1 MTCPCSLR
9 GGGRRGRGRGRGRG
23 RTARRGRRTRS
34 VRFLSCMR
42 GGDDVRAYT
51 GSALRTIPPPLAYTG
66 PHRGGRR
73 GGSKYAL
80 LPASARTAAGL
91 KGGNWTSPTLVPLN
105 KYAVDP
111 QTAMTSERTT
121 GPVQQRGGQPIA
133 ADLVTFGRNLVYS
146 AGADVDTI
154 RGVSQTAPSPVPFV
168 QNNMQYSK
176 V

>member
-1 MTCPCSLR
+1 
-9 GGGRRGRGRGRGRG
+9 
-23 RTARRGRRTRS
+23 
-34 VRFLSCMR
+34 
-42 GGDDVRAYT
+42 
-51 GSALRTIPPPLAYTG
+51 
-66 PHRGGRR
+66 
-73 GGSKYAL
+73 
-80 LPASARTAAGL
+80 LPA
-91 KGGNWTSPTLVPLN
+91 LN

-111 QTAMTSERTT
+111 QTAMTSERATA